1 MKDEIMDTTQ
11 TSEAVEEQSAAA
23 LLVADPTLYDGPS
36 PDARASVPPPKGV
49 AKRKLRRTK
58 KPQEMPSRPLSA
70 YNLFFREARIDWLA
84 EADQIAALE
93 QEEELASASVMEVP
107 SNPDGT
113 RKRKKSRLFEKMAKE
128 IGRRWKGL
136 TPTRKR
142 KYEELAEQ
150 DKERYRQDMNL
161 YQEQLVSGTTADSGT
176 NTKAKKLKKSLFT
189 QDAQQNA
196 AFDTKPYA
204 RSIPLTNRNAEYDFL
219 SASHANTSST
229 IMPPPHQSSG
239 SFSGQSSR
247 ASSMNASAP
256 TAASLS
262 AGASA
267 LQLQAMAALEN
278 QNRNDELRLMAAT
291 AFRRQQPDTPAVDWN
306 QLLGVSG
313 LLPPADLQSFLQ
325 EQQRLAYSNT
335 QGQNAASI
343 DQQFTSLFGVHDQ
356 QRLANQFGG
365 NETSNF
371 LRLLVQQELERRTPM
386 VPQQASLAESSIR
399 NQQLGAAMMSQE
411 YQQRFQG
418 QGHVF
423 QNSDNSSSLTRT
435 VQEQQELPHRH
446 HSTTS
451 NPGYLGNISESML
464 HSLGSAGPGH
474 STHHQHEQTSA
485 NAPNPY
491 ETMALYAY
499 LQEQNS
505 RNQGQQEEDRD
516 RA

>member
-1 MKDEIMDTTQ
+1 
-11 TSEAVEEQSAAA
+11 
-23 LLVADPTLYDGPS
+23 
-36 PDARASVPPPKGV
+36 
-49 AKRKLRRTK
+49 
-58 KPQEMPSRPLSA
+58 
-70 YNLFFREARIDWLA
+70 
-84 EADQIAALE
+84 
-93 QEEELASASVMEVP
+93 
-107 SNPDGT
+107 
-113 RKRKKSRLFEKMAKE
+113 
-128 IGRRWKGL
+128 
-136 TPTRKR
+136 
-142 KYEELAEQ
+142 
-150 DKERYRQDMNL
+150 
-161 YQEQLVSGTTADSGT
+161 
-176 NTKAKKLKKSLFT
+176 
-189 QDAQQNA
+189 
-196 AFDTKPYA
+196 
-204 RSIPLTNRNAEYDFL
+204 
-219 SASHANTSST
+219 
-229 IMPPPHQSSG
+229 
-239 SFSGQSSR
+239 
-247 ASSMNASAP
+247 MNASAP

-335 QGQNAASI
+335 QGQNAASM

-474 STHHQHEQTSA
+474 PTHHQHEQTSA

-499 LQEQNS
+499 LQEQNN
-505 RNQGQQEEDRD
+505 RNQGQQEGDRD